1 MGMNFYLLRKINFI
15 NNEQTPASLGCS
27 YADESFVTELENGLV
42 WGNTYYPS
50 TEELNKV
57 FYQRIHIGKSSMGW
71 HFGLCIY
78 PDQNI
83 NSLDDWIKLF
93 RAHGNTIVDE
103 EDRELKTSEMLDRIE
118 DRKQLDFEKYES
130 EQDYEKAVV
139 ENYNNINKTIN
150 IFKYK
155 IYNSYDEI
163 LMDNHACRG
172 LNGLWRRQKDQY
184 TSYPIPDGTYDLIIS
199 GNDIEKCCIFS

>member
-15 NNEQTPASLGCS
+15 DNLETPASLGCG
-27 YADESFVTELENGLV
+27 YEENQVQELANGFV
-42 WGNTYYPS
+42 WQNTYYS
-50 TEELNKV
+50 TIDELNKV

-83 NSLDDWIKLF
+83 TSLDDWIKLF
-93 RAHGNTIVDE
+93 RTHGNTIVDE
-103 EDRELKTSEMLDRIE
+103 EDRELKPSEMLDRIE
-118 DRKQLDFEKYES
+118 DRKQLEFEKYDL

-150 IFKYK
+150 IFKHK

-199 GNDIEKCCIFS
+199 GNDSEKGHVFS

>member
-1 MGMNFYLLRKINFI
+1 MGMNFYLERKLNFI
-15 NNEQTPASLGCS
+15 NNLETPASLGCS
-27 YADESFVTELENGLV
+27 DREEVIELTNGFV
-42 WGNTYYPS
+42 WRNTYYQS
-50 TEELNKV
+50 IEALNEV
-57 FYQRIHIGKSSMGW
+57 FTQRIHIGKSSIGW

-78 PDQNI
+78 PEYGI
-83 NSLDDWIKLF
+83 NSLDDWIRLF
-93 RAHGNTIVDE
+93 RTTENNIVDE
-103 EDRELKTSEMLDRIE
+103 ESRKLKPSEILDRIE
-118 DRKQLDFEKYES
+118 DRKQLEFEKYES

-172 LNGLWRRQKDQY
+172 LNGLWRRQRDQY

-199 GNDIEKCCIFS
+199 GNNVEKCLIFS

>member
-1 MGMNFYLLRKINFI
+1 MGMNFYLERKLDFI
-15 NNEQTPASLGCS
+15 SNEETPASLGCS
-27 YADESFVTELENGLV
+27 DREEVIELTNGFV
-42 WGNTYYPS
+42 WRNTYYQS
-50 TEELNKV
+50 IEALNKV

-78 PDQNI
+78 PECGI
-83 NSLDDWIKLF
+83 NTLDDWIKLF
-93 RAHGNTIVDE
+93 RSFGNIIVDE

-118 DRKQLDFEKYES
+118 NRKQPEFEKYES
-130 EQDYEKAVV
+130 EDQYEKAVV
-139 ENYNNINKTIN
+139 ENYNDINKTIS
-150 IFKYK
+150 IFKHKTYD
-155 IYNSYDEI
+155 SYDEI
-163 LMDNHACRG
+163 LMENHACRG

>member
-1 MGMNFYLLRKINFI
+1 MGMNFYLKRKLDFI
-15 NNEQTPASLGCS
+15 SNEKTPASLGCS
-27 YADESFVTELENGLV
+27 DREEVVELTNGFV
-42 WGNTYYPS
+42 WQNTYYP
-50 TEELNKV
+50 TKEKLNEYFTQK
-57 FYQRIHIGKSSMGW
+57 IHIGKSSMGW

-78 PDQNI
+78 PEYGLDT
-83 NSLDDWIKLF
+83 LDDWIKLF
-93 RAHGNTIVDE
+93 RTSGNIIVDE

-118 DRKQLDFEKYES
+118 DRKQLEFEKYES
-130 EQDYEKAVV
+130 EDQYEKAVV
-139 ENYNNINKTIN
+139 DNYNNINKTIS

-155 IYNSYDEI
+155 IYSNYDEI
-163 LMDNHACRG
+163 LMENHACRG

>member
-1 MGMNFYLLRKINFI
+1 MGMNFYLKRKLDFI
-15 NNEQTPASLGCS
+15 SNEKTPASLGCS
-27 YADESFVTELENGLV
+27 DREEVVELTNGFV
-42 WGNTYYPS
+42 WQNTYYP
-50 TEELNKV
+50 TKEKLNEYFTQK
-57 FYQRIHIGKSSMGW
+57 IHIGKSSMGW

-78 PDQNI
+78 PEYGIDT
-83 NSLDDWIKLF
+83 LDDWIKLF
-93 RAHGNTIVDE
+93 RTSGNIIVDE

-118 DRKQLDFEKYES
+118 DRKQLEFEKYES
-130 EQDYEKAVV
+130 EDQYEKAVV
-139 ENYNNINKTIN
+139 DNYNNINKTIS

-155 IYNSYDEI
+155 IYSNYDEI
-163 LMDNHACRG
+163 LMENHACRG